1 MVFIVLHIVSR
12 VIACIKEYLLGTK
25 MWVEAMV
32 VFSKKRNVFKECMM
46 KGIYPYHQLSGMV
59 RDSLV

>member
-1 MVFIVLHIVSR
+1 VSR

-32 VFSKKRNVFKECMM
+32 FLKREMFSK
-46 KGIYPYHQLSGMV
+46 SG
-59 RDSLV
+59 

>member
-1 MVFIVLHIVSR
+1 MSWILCIVRR

-32 VFSKKRNVFKECMM
+32 VF
-46 KGIYPYHQLSGMV
+46 
-59 RDSLV
+59 

>member
-1 MVFIVLHIVSR
+1 M
-12 VIACIKEYLLGTK
+12 ACIKEYLLSTK

-32 VFSKKRNVFKECMM
+32 FLKREMFSKKCMM
-46 KGIYPYHQLSGMV
+46 KGIHPYHHLSGMV